1 MKILLLGHSGYIGSY
16 LANFLKQIIP
26 DAQIMSTSREDLD
39 FSNSNVESQFGSL
52 IKRLEPNVIIN
63 CIGGMDSGSFL
74 DAHRLFISNF
84 LPTFL
89 LFNFF
94 RSNQVKKRTLIII
107 LGSKAAGEPREKYPL
122 YAATKGTELALS
134 RTAEE
139 VFEGTLVNWR
149 YLILPRLK
157 GGLGSV
163 NYPILELDNN
173 GDQELSKM
181 GEMIGDLI
189 LQDTFLIGSEDKLLD

>member
-1 MKILLLGHSGYIGSY
+1 MKILLLGHNGYIGSH

-39 FSNSNVESQFGSL
+39 FSNSNVESRFGNL
-52 IKRLEPNVIIN
+52 INRLQPNVIIN

-74 DAHRLFISNF
+74 DAQRLFVSNF

-94 RSNQVKKRTLIII
+94 KSNAVKNKTLIII

-122 YAATKGTELALS
+122 YAATKGAELALS
-134 RTAEE
+134 RTAGE
-139 VFEGTLVNWR
+139 VFEGTLVNWS
-149 YLILPRLK
+149 YLVLPRLK

-163 NYPILELDNN
+163 NYPILELDHN

-181 GEMIGDLI
+181 GELIGNI
-189 LQDTFLIGSEDKLLD
+189 IMQETFLDISDDNLLD